1 MDPCLIISCDE
12 KAINSKKIRSNLLF
26 YFKKNTNSKFM
37 CYNKSI
43 RE

>member
-26 YFKKNTNSKFM
+26 YFKKKIQILNLCVIIKV
-37 CYNKSI
+37 
-43 RE
+43 